1 MLQPRAVLSAAG
13 TAAVL
18 GVTAW
23 TARHLSSPAVRSWEP
38 PTLAGRRWGRLW
50 ARSGGDGATAI
61 ILLHGLV
68 STGDIFGA
76 DFDRLAD
83 RHRVVVPDLLGFG
96 RSLDETRTAFSA
108 EAHLDALD
116 QLAESTGALSADRVA
131 VGAHSMGSS
140 LALQW
145 AARHPDRVARVVCWG
160 APIYPCPSAARA
172 RISGSTMAR
181 LFVLDTDWAQRACAL
196 SCRHRTAAGWLT
208 VAAEPRL
215 PIPVARAVPLHTWPA
230 YRDAMRHLV
239 IDTDWARLLACLDH
253 DRIQLRLV
261 WGEHDPVGDRQH
273 TARLLHAHPDVEM
286 TVIAGGDHQLPT
298 ARPAS
303 CLDQLTNGGD
313 GARAG

>member
-1 MLQPRAVLSAAG
+1 MLHPRILLSAAG
-13 TAAVL
+13 TAGVL
-18 GVTAW
+18 GMTAW
-23 TARHLSSPAVRSWEP
+23 TARHLSSPAVRTWEP

-61 ILLHGLV
+61 MLLHGLV

-76 DFDRLAD
+76 GFDRLAE

-96 RSLDETRTAFSA
+96 RSLDEARTAFSV

-116 QLAESTGALSADRVA
+116 ELAESTGALSADRVM

-140 LALQW
+140 LALRW
-145 AARHPDRVARVVCWG
+145 AARHPDRVVRVVCWG
-160 APIYPCPSAARA
+160 APVYPSQSAART

-181 LFVLDTDWAQRACAL
+181 LFVLDTDLAKRACAL
-196 SCRHRTAAGWLT
+196 SCRHRRAAGWLT

-239 IDTDWARLLACLDH
+239 IDTDWTRLLARLDH
-253 DRIQLRLV
+253 GPTQLRLV
-261 WGEHDPVGDRQH
+261 WGERDPVGDRH
-273 TARLLHAHPDVEM
+273 HVARLLHAHPDVEM
-286 TVIAGGDHQLPT
+286 TVVAGADHQLPT
-298 ARPAS
+298 TDPGS
-303 CLDQLTNGGD
+303 CIDQLTSGD
-313 GARAG
+313 RPVD